1 MTREE
6 QQLEKRFLDLGRTAY
21 QRGIVTYSDFLNLN
35 EQNILYGI
43 RQELSGLKLESFG
56 GYETAERQMAA
67 FVPDALLFCPE
78 YPIACLRI
86 TPLHKRFA
94 EKLSHRDYL
103 GAVLNLGL
111 ERSRTGDILVEEE
124 KAFLFCQRN
133 IADFICENLTRI
145 RHTAVTARPVEEESF
160 SYEPNQQEI
169 TGTMASVRL
178 DSLLSLAFK
187 ASRSSLTGL
196 IGAGKVFVNGRLTT
210 SNGCHIREQDIIS
223 VRGMGKF
230 RFAGQLSV
238 TKKNRICVLIHK
250 YI

>member
-133 IADFICENLTRI
+133 IADFICENS
-145 RHTAVTARPVEEESF
+145 P
-160 SYEPNQQEI
+160 
-169 TGTMASVRL
+169 G
-178 DSLLSLAFK
+178 
-187 ASRSSLTGL
+187 
-196 IGAGKVFVNGRLTT
+196 
-210 SNGCHIREQDIIS
+210 
-223 VRGMGKF
+223 
-230 RFAGQLSV
+230 FA
-238 TKKNRICVLIHK
+238 IPP
-250 YI
+250 